1 MINLSLNAVITIM
14 MIFHLPKHSPVSL
27 AWLVFS
33 AVFLR
38 LSLQYLCQI
47 KPVRNTRNTKPRP
60 MTIVINIGDF
70 RSLNTF
76 LTSSPCFFC
85 FAEFCRIKQK
95 DQNRQISAWNN
106 EDAKGWRGA
115 GDVAPMLARHF
126 LFDQIGNGQS
136 AQMADS
142 EWVNTFG
149 ASLVAKHF
157 SPYSSRRFE
166 AQTKRT
172 KAPVK

>member
-70 RSLNTF
+70 RSLNMF
-76 LTSSPCFFC
+76 LTSSPCCFC

-95 DQNRQISAWNN
+95 IRIVRLVPGIMRTQRGGGWGERCAYVDTPFSFWPNRKWLICV
-106 EDAKGWRGA
+106 DGGFR
-115 GDVAPMLARHF
+115 M
-126 LFDQIGNGQS
+126 GQYFWS
-136 AQMADS
+136 
-142 EWVNTFG
+142 VT
-149 ASLVAKHF
+149 
-157 SPYSSRRFE
+157 SS
-166 AQTKRT
+166 
-172 KAPVK
+172 KAF